1 MCAQMMAGMG
11 QAYSG
16 GSPGLPLLLPGV
28 LLGFA
33 LLAVVIWL
41 TVHQWHGKTIL
52 GMRHEPQPH
61 DEPYLTAGASA
72 LEVLDD
78 VRGRSETI

>member
-1 MCAQMMAGMG
+1 MMAGMG

-16 GSPGLPLLLPGV
+16 SSPGLPLPLLEV

-41 TVHQWHGKTIL
+41 TVHQWQGKTIL
-52 GMRHEPQPH
+52 GRRAEPH
-61 DEPYLTAGASA
+61 DEPYLTARASA
-72 LEVLDD
+72 FEVLDD
-78 VRGRSETI
+78 AKRRG

>member
-1 MCAQMMAGMG
+1 MMAGMG

-28 LLGFA
+28 LLGLA
-33 LLAVVIWL
+33 LLAIVIWL

-52 GMRHEPQPH
+52 GMQHEPQPH
-61 DEPYLTAGASA
+61 DEPYLTARASA

-78 VRGRSETI
+78 VRERSGTV

>member
-1 MCAQMMAGMG
+1 MMARIE

-16 GSPGLPLLLPGV
+16 GSPGLPLLLPEV

-33 LLAVVIWL
+33 LLAVVTWL
-41 TVHQWHGKTIL
+41 IVHHWQGKTTL

-61 DEPYLTAGASA
+61 DEPYLTARASA

-78 VRGRSETI
+78 VRGRSGCLS

>member
-11 QAYSG
+11 QAYG
-16 GSPGLPLLLPGV
+16 GPPGLPLPLPEV

-41 TVHQWHGKTIL
+41 TVFQGRGKTIL
-52 GMRHEPQPH
+52 GRRQPQPH
-61 DEPYLTAGASA
+61 DEPYLTARSSA

-78 VRGRSETI
+78 VRRRSGTL